1 MAFIVEVH
9 EGLVNKYKSHYF
21 CFKIIPSPT
30 SETDGSWTPDTLIAT
45 DSPSA
50 ESFPNLSL
58 SIFHWPS
65 ALREARLSLRNS
77 LTFQVKSVPDPSRKF
92 TFQYPTNK
100 INNI

>member
-9 EGLVNKYKSHYF
+9 EGLVNKYKSHCF
-21 CFKIIPSPT
+21 CFKIIFSPT
-30 SETDGSWTPDTLIAT
+30 SETDTLIAT
-45 DSPSA
+45 NSPSA

-58 SIFHWPS
+58 CIFHWPS

-92 TFQYPTNK
+92 TFQYRTNK